1 MDNRETARLL
11 SIIRDGL
18 DKRGWKVARTS
29 EQINDINQRN
39 VESAWAVLGGQ
50 PPKVI
55 EFPKGDAANE
65 HVVGCFPIIVGE
77 RVVLPDNKIGHCA
90 WGCGRAI
97 QYRPYIPDHVV
108 KVCLYCVAER
118 VERGDQ

>member
-1 MDNRETARLL
+1 MDKSETARLL
-11 SIIRDGL
+11 AIIRNGME
-18 DKRGWKVARTS
+18 KHNWKVARTS
-29 EQINDINQRN
+29 AQIADINQRG
-39 VESAWAVLGGQ
+39 VESAWAVLGGA
-50 PPKVI
+50 PPEVI
-55 EFPKGDAANE
+55 EFPDGEAAKE

-77 RVVLPDNKIGHCA
+77 KAVVPDNKIGICS

-97 QYRPYIPDHVV
+97 QYRPYVPDHVT